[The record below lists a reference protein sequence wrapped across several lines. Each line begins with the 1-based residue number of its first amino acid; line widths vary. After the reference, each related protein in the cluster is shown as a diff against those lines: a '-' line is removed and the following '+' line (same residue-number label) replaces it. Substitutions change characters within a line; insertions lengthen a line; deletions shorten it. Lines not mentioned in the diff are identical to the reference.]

1 MASHNKRMMK
11 MKLKTELH
19 ILDEPERKKL
29 ATFLK
34 EELGIEKIMYMYG
47 NGTDIRLLSYK
58 EDDADG

>member
-1 MASHNKRMMK
+1 

-19 ILDEPERKKL
+19 ILNEQERKKL

-34 EELGIEKIMYMYG
+34 EELGIDKVMYMYG

-58 EDDADG
+58 EVDAE

>member
-1 MASHNKRMMK
+1 MMK
-11 MKLKTELH
+11 MTLKTELH

-34 EELGIEKIMYMYG
+34 EELGIDKIMYMYG